1 MGGAWSVVS
10 AGEHRC
16 GLLRQAPGLLRG
28 PCVRF
33 PVVCGDERVVI
44 VGVWCLAEAAVLG
57 GLSEEVTFEESPKG
71 KARASLVS
79 RWEEKAKTEGPG

>member
-57 GLSEEVTFEESPKG
+57 GLADGEG
-71 KARASLVS
+71 LVQEP
-79 RWEEKAKTEGPG
+79 RVRLGCAWVH

>member
-10 AGEHRC
+10 AGAHRC
-16 GLLRQAPGLLRG
+16 GLVRQAPGLLRG
-28 PCVRF
+28 PCVHF

-57 GLSEEVTFEESPKG
+57 GLADREG
-71 KARASLVS
+71 LVQEP
-79 RWEEKAKTEGPG
+79 RGRLGCAWVH